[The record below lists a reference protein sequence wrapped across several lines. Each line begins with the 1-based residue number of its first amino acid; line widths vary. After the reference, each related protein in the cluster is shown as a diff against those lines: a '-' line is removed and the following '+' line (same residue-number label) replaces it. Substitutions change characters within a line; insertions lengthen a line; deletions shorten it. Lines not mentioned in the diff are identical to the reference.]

1 VRDSSRK
8 RTYEKGY
15 PFDVWRWAG
24 LGPEREER
32 DWATG
37 WVAAVEKKNRRWARE
52 REGAQ
57 GGVRGFSVFV

>member
-8 RTYEKGY
+8 RTDEKGY

-37 WVAAVEKKNRRWARE
+37 WVAAVEKKK
-52 REGAQ
+52 
-57 GGVRGFSVFV
+57 